1 MADNNSGLI
10 IKVGIFGAVAYY
22 AYSQGWL
29 SSLGIGTAAAV
40 ATTPATTAAITPV
53 VPVAVANTL
62 SEVQAATILQAN
74 APAAG
79 LAVDDWGWYLNNVLA
94 TIGNG
99 KPAPDPMPIFTAAIP
114 GFVRSQLLT
123 AAQYWAVMAP
133 ALTSQLGLSG
143 LGMYRWTN

>member
-1 MADNNSGLI
+1 MADNSGLI

-29 SSLGIGTAAAV
+29 SSLGIGTAAV
-40 ATTPATTAAITPV
+40 ATTPATNAVITPV

-123 AAQYWAVMAP
+123 AAQYWAVMGP

>member
-1 MADNNSGLI
+1 MADNSGLI

-29 SSLGIGTAAAV
+29 SSLGIGTAV
-40 ATTPATTAAITPV
+40 ATAAATTSSPV

-79 LAVDDWGWYLNNVLA
+79 LAVDDWGWYLNKVLA
-94 TIGNG
+94 TIGSG
-99 KPAPDPMPIFTAAIP
+99 KAAPDPMPIFTAAIP

>member
-1 MADNNSGLI
+1 MADNSGLI

-29 SSLGIGTAAAV
+29 SSLGIGTAAAATVTTVAPV
-40 ATTPATTAAITPV
+40 ATAAPV
-53 VPVAVANTL
+53 TGANSL
-62 SEVQAATILQAN
+62 SAIQAATILAAN

-123 AAQYWAVMAP
+123 SAQYWAVMGP